1 MGQGAPVGATG
12 VGQTATCAMLLEGKY
27 HKNLQIKNIPK
38 FVLADTHGGV
48 GTLSAVSI
56 LRVTYEN

>member
-1 MGQGAPVGATG
+1 
-12 VGQTATCAMLLEGKY
+12 MLLEGKY

-38 FVLADTHGGV
+38 FALADTHGGV

-56 LRVTYEN
+56 LKSNIWKLVKKLS